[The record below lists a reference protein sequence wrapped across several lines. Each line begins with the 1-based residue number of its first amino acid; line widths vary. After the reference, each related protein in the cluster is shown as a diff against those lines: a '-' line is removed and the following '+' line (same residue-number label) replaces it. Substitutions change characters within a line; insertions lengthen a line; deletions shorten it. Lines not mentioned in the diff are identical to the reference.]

1 MMLNVYNKQTDM
13 SNHAIPTYEELYYIK
28 HSVSQ
33 KEYEM
38 HKHVQKLGIVN
49 VPKILAYDRDTQIM
63 LMERVNYMNI
73 SDYYGENDTDITP
86 ELFAR
91 IREIIKTLYDN
102 NVVYPDITGYNFIEY
117 DKKIWIIDFEHSNFK
132 PLLQDAFVVKFIN
145 GADKW
150 NPRFK

>member
-1 MMLNVYNKQTDM
+1 M

-28 HSVSQ
+28 HSVTQ

-38 HKHVQKLGIVN
+38 HKHIQSLKIVN

-63 LMERVNYMNI
+63 LMERVNFMNI
-73 SDYYGENDTDITP
+73 SDYYGENDADITP

-117 DKKIWIIDFEHSNFK
+117 DKKIWIIDFEHANFK
-132 PLLQDAFVVKFIN
+132 SLLQDDFVVKFIN
-145 GADKW
+145 GLDKW